1 MYYIYRND
9 KVYSKKRKMALEK
22 YFRSVLKIPSLAK
35 GSYALHEF
43 VNESGAILFTQD
55 DKIYFE
61 NSETEIQRL
70 NSIDELK
77 ESLFDGYGTP
87 IIFFKHILLK
97 FLLLLILLPSIL
109 TFNFY
114 NFL

>member
-1 MYYIYRND
+1 
-9 KVYSKKRKMALEK
+9 MALEK

-55 DKIYFE
+55 DKIYF
-61 NSETEIQRL
+61 